1 MFRTTMIVITT
12 ALMAAS
18 LLVAADASAA
28 GHGGHGG
35 RKPILKAGN
44 HKAGTPS
51 FASHMRNGHTSSN
64 NGNYG
69 MSGPYTG
76 LKFIGNQ

>member
-1 MFRTTMIVITT
+1 MFKTTMILIAT

-18 LLVAADASAA
+18 FLVAADASAA
-28 GHGGHGG
+28 GHGGHGQ
-35 RKPILKAGN
+35 RKQILKAGN
-44 HKAGTPS
+44 NKANTQS
-51 FASHMRNGHTSSN
+51 FASHIRGGHTSSN